1 LEPINQRLAK
11 ILKIIILGSAA
22 GGGFPQWNC
31 RCSVCELAWN
41 GDARVTPRTQSS
53 VAVSADSSNW
63 FLLNASP
70 DLSQQIARNR
80 ALRPAGDTRSSPI
93 RGVFLTNADV
103 DHVAGLLSLR
113 ERQELTVFA
122 TDSTLGVL
130 ASNSIFRVLDP
141 HYVRTTTLRHAV
153 EVETGF
159 GLRLLPFFAPGK
171 VALHQEQ
178 DEVQIGAADEATLGF
193 EVVAGELR
201 LVYIPGCAKVND
213 DILARAEG
221 ADLLLFDG
229 TTFTDDEMVR
239 LGLSQKTAWR
249 MGHMAISGQGGSL
262 AAFAGVKIGRKI
274 YTHIN
279 NSNPILVAGSPER
292 AAVEAAGWEVAHDGM
307 EIALQ

>member
-1 LEPINQRLAK
+1 
-11 ILKIIILGSAA
+11 
-22 GGGFPQWNC
+22 
-31 RCSVCELAWN
+31 LAWN
-41 GDARVTPRTQSS
+41 GDARATPRTQSS
-53 VAVSADSSNW
+53 VAVSADNCNW

-70 DLSQQIARNR
+70 DLAQQILRNR
-80 ALRPAGDTRSSPI
+80 ALRPAGAIRSSPI

-122 TDSTLGVL
+122 TQPTLGLL

-141 HYVRTTTLRHAV
+141 AHVRTAPLHHEMDAQT
-153 EVETGF
+153 EF
-159 GLRLLPFFAPGK
+159 GLRLIPFFVPGK

-178 DEVQIGAADEATLGF
+178 GEVEIGSVGEATLGF
-193 EVVAGELR
+193 ELVSNRRPAGASSTEGEEGTRALR
-201 LVYIPGCAKVND
+201 FVYIPGCARVSD
-213 DILARAEG
+213 DILARVEG

-229 TTFTDDEMVR
+229 TTYTDDEMVR

-249 MGHMAISGQGGSL
+249 MGHMAISGERGSL
-262 AAFAGVKIGRKI
+262 AAFAGAKIGRKI

-279 NSNPILVAGSPER
+279 NSNPVLVAGSPER